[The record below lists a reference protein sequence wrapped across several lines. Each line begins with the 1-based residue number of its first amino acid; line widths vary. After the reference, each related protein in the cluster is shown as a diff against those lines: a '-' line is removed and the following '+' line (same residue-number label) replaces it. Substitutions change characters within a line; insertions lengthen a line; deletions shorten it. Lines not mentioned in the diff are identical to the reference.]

1 MFFSLAISLCYL
13 ATGVLA
19 HSEPKSPAA
28 VERLRA
34 LQAAAY
40 HRAPEVA
47 QFTSERQRGWGQQ
60 LLYGVGTQLP
70 EYSDLFAAS
79 IDGADTEDETMLAC
93 SPALPRTKIQNN
105 TCVLAPEVT
114 EGPYYHHAGHPLR
127 QNIAE
132 TQNGLLTFFDIGV
145 IDVETC
151 RPLPNVLVDIWHANA
166 TGHYAGHPNPYPG
179 LEDEKPQVGG
189 RFGGLLTTYP
199 RSNYEETFLRGA
211 WVTDANGVAKFTTV
225 FPGYYTGRAVH
236 VHSRVFTDWTVL
248 PNNTFLGGKL
258 AHTGQFFFEDDITG
272 EVVDKMHPYTQ
283 NPIAQ
288 TWGRTRNWRDALN
301 IFEDAHGP
309 EGQYNPV
316 FDMHLF
322 GGIINQGLVGFIT
335 MGINV
340 SASYEDQWQD

>member
-40 HRAPEVA
+40 HCAPEVA

-79 IDGADTEDETMLAC
+79 IDGADIEDETMLAC
-93 SPALPRTKIQNN
+93 SPAPPRTKIQNN

-114 EGPYYHHAGHPLR
+114 EGPYYHHAGHPSR

-211 WVTDANGVAKFTTV
+211 WLTDANGVAKFTTV

-248 PNNTFLGGKL
+248 PNNTFLGGRL